1 MPNESKLKHFLFGTQ
16 DVKSLIPGFILA
28 AVITALAVYIHD
40 LIGVLLHLKKSP
52 ISSIMIAIIIG
63 LAVRN
68 TISVPEMMYPGIS
81 FCLAKM
87 LRLGIIL
94 VGIRLSI
101 FAVLKIGMLAVG
113 IVFVCI
119 CVGCLFTIAVALKL
133 NLPER
138 LGTLIAVGTGICGAT
153 AIVAIGPSINAKE
166 EEIAYAVG
174 TITLF
179 GLVVMFA
186 YPYLTHLVLGMTHI
200 QAGIFMG
207 TAIHETAQVA
217 GAGLMYDQLWIT
229 KGVHPTG
236 MDVAIV
242 TKLVRN
248 TFMAI
253 VIPAGA
259 YFYTRRQMAEK
270 KEISIVKL
278 FPMFIIGFLGMAVIR
293 SLGDFLIVK
302 KAMFSSPESWHGLC
316 KFINHW
322 AGHFLALA
330 MAGVGLGTDIKR
342 LKELGVK
349 PFLVGLVAAIT
360 VGVVSLILV
369 KVLAP
374 FLKVVG

>member
-1 MPNESKLKHFLFGTQ
+1 MANESRIKNFLFGTQ
-16 DVKSLIPGFILA
+16 DVKGLIPGFILA
-28 AVITALAVYIHD
+28 VIITALAVYLHD
-40 LIGVLLHLKKSP
+40 LIGVLFHLKKSP
-52 ISSIMIAIIIG
+52 ISSIMIAIILG
-63 LAVRN
+63 LILRN
-68 TISVPEMMYPGIS
+68 TIKIPESMYPGIS

-101 FAVLKIGMLAVG
+101 FAVLKIGALAVG

-119 CVGCLFTIAVALKL
+119 CVGCLFTIFVALKL

-153 AIVAIGPSINAKE
+153 AIVATGPSINAKE

-179 GLVVMFA
+179 GLVVMFV
-186 YPYLTHLVLGMTHI
+186 YPYLTHLVLGMTHV

-253 VIPAGA
+253 VIPAAA
-259 YFYTRRQMAEK
+259 YFYTKRQMAEK
-270 KEISIVKL
+270 TEISIIKL
-278 FPMFIIGFLGMAVIR
+278 FPMFILGFLGMAVIR
-293 SLGDFLIVK
+293 SLGDFFIVK
-302 KAMFSSPESWHGLC
+302 QGLFSSPGEWKQVCG
-316 KFINHW
+316 FVNHW

-349 PFLVGLVAAIT
+349 PFLVGLVAAVT
-360 VGVVSLILV
+360 VGIVSLILV

-374 FLKVVG
+374 FLHVGS

>member
-1 MPNESKLKHFLFGTQ
+1 MAGESKLKNFLFGTQ
-16 DVKSLIPGFILA
+16 DVVSIVPGFIVA
-28 AVITALAVYIHD
+28 ALITVAAIYVHH
-40 LIGVLLHLKKSP
+40 LIGFLFHLKKSP
-52 ISSIMIAIIIG
+52 ISDIMIAIIIG
-63 LAVRN
+63 LIVRN
-68 TISVPEMMYPGIS
+68 TVGMPEMMGPGIN
-81 FCLAKM
+81 FCLTKM

-101 FAVLKIGMLAVG
+101 FAVLKIGLLAVG
-113 IVFVCI
+113 IVFACI
-119 CVGCLFTIAVALKL
+119 CVGCLFTIFVALRL

-138 LGTLIAVGTGICGAT
+138 LGTLIAVGTGICGCT
-153 AIVAIGPSINAKE
+153 AIVATGPSINAKE

-186 YPYLTHLVLGMTHI
+186 YPYLTHLVLGLNHI

-229 KGVHPTG
+229 KDIHPTG

-248 TFMAI
+248 TFMAL
-253 VIPAGA
+253 VIPAAA
-259 YFYTRRQMAEK
+259 YFYSKRQLAEQA
-270 KEISIVKL
+270 EISIIKL
-278 FPMFIIGFLGMAVIR
+278 FPMFILGFIGMAIVR
-293 SLGDFLIVK
+293 SLGDFFIVNQK
-302 KAMFSSPESWHGLC
+302 MFSSPESWHSIC
-316 KFINHW
+316 HFIKSW

-330 MAGVGLGTDIKR
+330 MAGVGLGTDIRR

-349 PFLVGLVAAIT
+349 PFLVGLVAAAT

-369 KVLAP
+369 KVLSP
-374 FLKVVG
+374 FLHVA

>member
-1 MPNESKLKHFLFGTQ
+1 
-16 DVKSLIPGFILA
+16 
-28 AVITALAVYIHD
+28 
-40 LIGVLLHLKKSP
+40 
-52 ISSIMIAIIIG
+52 
-63 LAVRN
+63 
-68 TISVPEMMYPGIS
+68 
-81 FCLAKM
+81 
-87 LRLGIIL
+87 
-94 VGIRLSI
+94 LSI
-101 FAVLKIGMLAVG
+101 FAVLKIGLLAVG
-113 IVFVCI
+113 IVFICI

-153 AIVAIGPSINAKE
+153 AIVATGPSINAKE

-186 YPYLTHLVLGMTHI
+186 YPYLTHLVLGMTHV

-248 TFMAI
+248 TFMAL
-253 VIPAGA
+253 VIPAAA
-259 YFYTRRQMAEK
+259 YFYTKRQMAEK

-278 FPMFIIGFLGMAVIR
+278 FPMFILGFLGMAVVR
-293 SLGDFLIVK
+293 SLGDFFIVK
-302 KAMFSSPESWHGLC
+302 KALFSNPDSWHSLC

-342 LKELGVK
+342 LKQLGVK
-349 PFLVGLVAAIT
+349 PFLVGLVAAVT

-369 KVLAP
+369 KVLSP
-374 FLKVVG
+374 FLQVVV